1 MAKYKI
7 ATIPVSV
14 IENKNQPFDLNK
26 FLGVE
31 DMCIIYFDYIKP
43 VSSFYILYEEMEI
56 NNGNDEPIKS
66 FEEWA
71 KQNPRVT
78 PTPMPSPI
86 PVWYD
91 DPYPNR
97 TYEVGDFPPGPEI
110 TCQSG
115 AVNSSD
121 GNAESDIPDYLSNAE
136 RDLFDAAA
144 VANELQRAIAEK
156 YNGTTGADGRNGN
169 LNG

>member
-7 ATIPVSV
+7 AVIPILT
-14 IENKNQPFDLNK
+14 IENIKHPFDLNK
-26 FLGVE
+26 YLGV
-31 DMCIIYFDYIKP
+31 DDLCIIYFDYIKS

-71 KQNPRVT
+71 KQNPGVI
-78 PTPMPSPI
+78 PSPI
-86 PVWYD
+86 PIWYD
-91 DPYPNR
+91 TPGNEKQYG
-97 TYEVGDFPPGPEI
+97 VGDFPSGTEI
-110 TCQSG
+110 TCQPG

-121 GNAESDIPDYLSNAE
+121 GNAESDIPDYLPNAE

-156 YNGTTGADGRNGN
+156 YNETSGTNGKNGN

>member
-7 ATIPVSV
+7 VTIPVLV
-14 IENKNQPFDLNK
+14 IENQKQPFDLNK

-43 VSSFYILYEEMEI
+43 ISSFYILYEEMEI
-56 NNGNDEPIKS
+56 NNGTDEPIKS

-71 KQNPRVT
+71 KRNPGVI
-78 PTPMPSPI
+78 PSPI
-86 PVWYD
+86 PIWYD
-91 DPYPNR
+91 TPGNGKQ
-97 TYEVGDFPPGPEI
+97 YEVGDFPPGPEI
-110 TCQSG
+110 TSQSG
-115 AVNSSD
+115 AAVSGTD
-121 GNAESDIPDYLSNAE
+121 RVTTQGIADIPEYLPNAE

-144 VANELQRAIAEK
+144 VASELQRAIAEK
-156 YNGTTGADGRNGN
+156 YNGTSGTDGRNGS

>member
-14 IENKNQPFDLNK
+14 IENKNQSFDLNK
-26 FLGVE
+26 FLGV
-31 DMCIIYFDYIKP
+31 DDLCIIYFDYIKS

-56 NNGNDEPIKS
+56 NNGNNEPIKS

-71 KQNPRVT
+71 KQNPGVV
-78 PTPMPSPI
+78 PTPL

-91 DPYPNR
+91 
-97 TYEVGDFPPGPEI
+97 TPGNGKQYGVDDSPSETEI
-110 TCQSG
+110 TWQSGG
-115 AVNSSD
+115 AVNIPD
-121 GNAESDIPDYLSNAE
+121 GNAESDIPDYLPNAE

-156 YNGTTGADGRNGN
+156 YNGTSGTDGRNGS

>member
-7 ATIPVSV
+7 AVIPIST
-14 IENKNQPFDLNK
+14 IENIKHSFDLNK
-26 FLGVE
+26 YLGVD

-71 KQNPRVT
+71 KQNPGVI
-78 PTPMPSPI
+78 PSPI
-86 PVWYD
+86 PIWYD
-91 DPYPNR
+91 TPRNGKQ
-97 TYEVGDFPPGPEI
+97 YEVGDFPAGPEI

-115 AVNSSD
+115 AVNIPD
-121 GNAESDIPDYLSNAE
+121 GNAESDIPDYLPNAE

-156 YNGTTGADGRNGN
+156 YNGTSGADGRNGS

>member
-7 ATIPVSV
+7 AVIPIST
-14 IENKNQPFDLNK
+14 IENIKHSFDLNEY
-26 FLGVE
+26 LGVD

-56 NNGNDEPIKS
+56 NNGNNEPVKS

-71 KQNPRVT
+71 KQNPGVI
-78 PTPMPSPI
+78 PNPSSLPI
-86 PVWYD
+86 WYD
-91 DPYPNR
+91 TPGSGKPCG
-97 TYEVGDFPPGPEI
+97 VGNFSSGTAI

-115 AVNSSD
+115 AVNIPN
-121 GNAESDIPDYLSNAE
+121 GNAEPDIPDYLPNAE

-144 VANELQRAIAEK
+144 VANELQRTIAEK
-156 YNGTTGADGRNGN
+156 YNGATGANGRNEN

>member
-31 DMCIIYFDYIKP
+31 DLCIIYFDYIKP

-66 FEEWA
+66 FEEWT
-71 KQNPRVT
+71 KRNPGVIPS
-78 PTPMPSPI
+78 PTPI
-86 PVWYD
+86 WYD
-91 DPYPNR
+91 NPGNGKQ
-97 TYEVGDFPPGPEI
+97 YEVGDFLSVPEI
-110 TCQSG
+110 TCQSET
-115 AVNSSD
+115 VNIPD
-121 GNAESDIPDYLSNAE
+121 GNAESDIPDYLPNAE

-156 YNGTTGADGRNGN
+156 YNGTSGTDGRNGS

>member
-7 ATIPVSV
+7 VTIPVLM
-14 IENKNQPFDLNK
+14 IENQKQPFDLNK

-31 DMCIIYFDYIKP
+31 DICIIYFDYIKP
-43 VSSFYILYEEMEI
+43 ISSFYILYEEMEI

-71 KQNPRVT
+71 KQNPGVI
-78 PTPMPSPI
+78 PTPL

-91 DPYPNR
+91 IPGNGKQYG
-97 TYEVGDFPPGPEI
+97 VGDFPSGTEI
-110 TCQSG
+110 TWQSG

-121 GNAESDIPDYLSNAE
+121 GNAESDIPDYLPNAE

-156 YNGTTGADGRNGN
+156 YNGTSGTDGRNGS
-169 LNG
+169 LNW